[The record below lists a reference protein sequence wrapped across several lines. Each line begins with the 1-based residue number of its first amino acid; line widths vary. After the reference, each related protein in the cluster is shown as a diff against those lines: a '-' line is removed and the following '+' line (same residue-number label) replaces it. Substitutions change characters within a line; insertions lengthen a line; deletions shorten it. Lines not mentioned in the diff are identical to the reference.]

1 MAVYRETRLAAPV
14 LPKIEKDVLTQ
25 QYGRFIIGPLES
37 GYGITLG
44 NALRRVLLSSL
55 SGSAV
60 TSVHLYDIPHDFDS
74 IPHVRED
81 VMQILLQIK
90 QLRLAMN
97 RDGPMRMTLSVRGD
111 GVVTAGDIQAPPEI
125 EILNPDLY
133 LFTTDSPDAVVEIEF
148 TVEKGRGYSPAEERE
163 RRSIGELPVDA
174 LFSPVRRVSFHVE
187 RARVAQRTNYDRLN
201 MEIWTDG
208 RIGPLEA
215 LKEAARILVTHLRLI
230 AGITEEPELVSEE
243 KRGIPPRVYEITIE
257 SLGLSARVYNAL
269 KRAGLSRVGEV
280 LELLERGNEAVR
292 TIRNFGDKSL
302 AELMEKLKAAG
313 YLAYLPSRGEETEG
327 EGACQAPP
335 LMGII
340 GSEE

>member
-1 MAVYRETRLAAPV
+1 MAVYREPRFAAPV
-14 LPKIEKDVLTQ
+14 LPKIEKEVLTQ
-25 QYGRFIIGPLES
+25 QYGRFVIGPLES

-55 SGSAV
+55 PGAAV
-60 TSVHLYDIPHDFDS
+60 TSVRIYDVPHEFSTIPY
-74 IPHVRED
+74 VRED

-90 QLRLAMN
+90 QLRLKMEG
-97 RDGPMRMTLSVRGD
+97 DGPMRMTLSVRGD

-133 LFTTDSPDAVVEIEF
+133 LFTADSPNAVVEMEF

-163 RRSIGELPVDA
+163 RKVIGELPVDA
-174 LFSPVRRVSFHVE
+174 LFSPVRRVAFNVE

-208 RIGPLEA
+208 RIGPLDA

-230 AGITEEPELVSEE
+230 AGVTEEPELVSEE
-243 KRGIPPRVYEITIE
+243 ERGISARVYDISIE
-257 SLGLSARVYNAL
+257 TLGLSARVYNAL

-280 LELLERGNEAVR
+280 LELLSRGDEAVR

-302 AELMEKLKAAG
+302 AELVEKLEAAG
-313 YLAYLPSRGEETEG
+313 YLEYLPRKEQWLKRGEAVTDKTEV
-327 EGACQAPP
+327 EA
-335 LMGII
+335 
-340 GSEE
+340 

>member
-1 MAVYRETRLAAPV
+1 MTAQREPRFAAPV
-14 LPKIEKDVLTQ
+14 LPKIEKEVLTQ
-25 QYGRFIIGPLES
+25 QYGRFVIGPLES

-55 SGSAV
+55 SGAAV
-60 TSVHLYDIPHDFDS
+60 TSVRIYDVPHEFAT

-81 VMQILLQIK
+81 VMQILLQVK
-90 QLRLAMN
+90 QLRLKMDG
-97 RDGPMRMTLSVRGD
+97 DGPMRMTLSVHGD

-133 LFTTDSPDAVVEIEF
+133 LFTTDSADAAVEMEF
-148 TVEKGRGYSPAEERE
+148 TVERGRGYSPAEERE

-174 LFSPVRRVSFHVE
+174 LFSPVRRVAFNVE

-215 LKEAARILVTHLRLI
+215 LKEAARILVTHFRLI
-230 AGITEEPELVSEE
+230 AGITEEPELIGEE
-243 KRGIPPRVYEITIE
+243 ERGIPARVYEVPIE
-257 SLGLSARVYNAL
+257 TLGLTARVYNAL

-280 LELLERGNEAVR
+280 LEVLSRGDEAVR
-292 TIRNFGDKSL
+292 TIRNFGDKSM
-302 AELMEKLKAAG
+302 AELMEKLGAAG
-313 YLAYLPSRGEETEG
+313 YLDYLPQPPEKTGEDDDS
-327 EGACQAPP
+327 AD
-335 LMGII
+335 LL
-340 GSEE
+340 EE